1 MTDLQFKILDLIY
14 NPNVIIKVH
23 DSTVGAFG
31 TSNNTKNYRGGK
43 MPQNSGVSK
52 KELIKQTFILCRPFY
67 ISCVSYLLKEK
78 YLFIQKS
85 EFNNS
90 ELLKLSNLGI
100 ELYQN
105 EDAQTR
111 LKKWYDKPMIIG
123 IGSALVS
130 AIATA
135 LLTFLLTNQSA
146 QLEYKKQN
154 EKLLYLEKRIDTLY
168 PHPITNQKK
177 K

>member
-52 KELIKQTFILCRPFY
+52 KELIKQTFILFRPFY

-78 YLFIQKS
+78 YLFIC
-85 EFNNS
+85 
-90 ELLKLSNLGI
+90 I
-100 ELYQN
+100 HDLYI
-105 EDAQTR
+105 
-111 LKKWYDKPMIIG
+111 KK
-123 IGSALVS
+123 
-130 AIATA
+130 
-135 LLTFLLTNQSA
+135 N
-146 QLEYKKQN
+146 
-154 EKLLYLEKRIDTLY
+154 
-168 PHPITNQKK
+168 
-177 K
+177 